1 MYHFWSVCYDII
13 FLEKMKGVFEMKP
26 NKCIKSILALFLV
39 VLLCF
44 SFVGCD
50 SEKEPNNPQTSS
62 TTQNTDSVP
71 QESEN
76 QPTQNSTPVVEQ
88 PAQEM
93 CWDCGEVPV
102 TGSNIYCA
110 NCKCMLCN
118 QRRKIGNYMYCS
130 NHNCNDSGC
139 AAMAVENSQYC
150 VSHKCAM
157 PNCRNKIWSGSQYCA
172 THK

>member
-1 MYHFWSVCYDII
+1 MK
-13 FLEKMKGVFEMKP
+13 EK
-26 NKCIKSILALFLV
+26 NLIKRMLALLLV
-39 VLLCF
+39 AVLCIAV
-44 SFVGCD
+44 VGCD
-50 SEKEPNNPQTSS
+50 SNEKTTDEKQNSS
-62 TTQNTDSVP
+62 ISEDVDSS
-71 QESEN
+71 SE
-76 QPTQNSTPVVEQ
+76 QPDETPTQSSSQTVVTPT
-88 PAQEM
+88 QEM
-93 CWDCGEVPV
+93 CWGCGDSPV
-102 TGSNIYCA
+102 TGTNIYCA

>member
-1 MYHFWSVCYDII
+1 MYHFWSVRCDII
-13 FLEKMKGVFEMKP
+13 FLEKMKGGFEMKP

-50 SEKEPNNPQTSS
+50 SDKEPNNPQTSS
-62 TTQNTDSVP
+62 TTQN
-71 QESEN
+71 
-76 QPTQNSTPVVEQ
+76 STPVVET

-93 CWDCGEVPV
+93 CWHCGEVPV

-118 QRRKIGNYMYCS
+118 QQRKIGNYMYCPK
-130 NHNCNDSGC
+130 HNCIESGC
-139 AAMAVENSQYC
+139 TAMAVKNSQYC

-157 PNCRNKIWSGSQYCA
+157 PNCRNKVWPGSQYC
-172 THK
+172 TMHK

>member
-1 MYHFWSVCYDII
+1 MK
-13 FLEKMKGVFEMKP
+13 EK
-26 NKCIKSILALFLV
+26 NLIKKMLALLLV
-39 VLLCF
+39 AVLCLTV
-44 SFVGCD
+44 VGCGNNDKTKDEKQNSSISEDVD
-50 SEKEPNNPQTSS
+50 SSS
-62 TTQNTDSVP
+62 EQPDET
-71 QESEN
+71 
-76 QPTQNSTPVVEQ
+76 PTQSSSQTVVTPT
-88 PAQEM
+88 QEM
-93 CWDCGEVPV
+93 CWSCGDLPV
-102 TGSNIYCA
+102 TGTNIYCA

>member
-1 MYHFWSVCYDII
+1 MK
-13 FLEKMKGVFEMKP
+13 EK
-26 NKCIKSILALFLV
+26 NLIKRMLTLLLV
-39 VLLCF
+39 AVLCLTV
-44 SFVGCD
+44 VGCSSNENTTDEKQNSSISEDVD
-50 SEKEPNNPQTSS
+50 SSSEQPNET
-62 TTQNTDSVP
+62 
-71 QESEN
+71 
-76 QPTQNSTPVVEQ
+76 PTQSSSQTVVTPT
-88 PAQEM
+88 QEM

-102 TGSNIYCA
+102 TSSNIYCA